1 MTVRTIVVQLLLLSL
16 PVLLFL
22 AISYGLFFLA
32 LSIVLPGVP
41 PAQPPAH
48 EPKITKDPML
58 FSAYLDSVSKGVSNL
73 SYEGRSI
80 KTLCV
85 AATYAYPER
94 DDLRFSSYIIDW
106 LSTEHGKVFL
116 IFFDSKNKYIGA
128 IESDE
133 KFISPAPLNWGQC
146 ADLSSN

>member
-1 MTVRTIVVQLLLLSL
+1 MTVRTIVVQLALLAVSA
-16 PVLLFL
+16 PLFL
-22 AISYGLFFLA
+22 AIIYGLFYLA
-32 LSIVLPGVP
+32 MSIVMPGVP

-48 EPKITKDPML
+48 EPKITKDPIL
-58 FSAYLDSVSKGVSNL
+58 FSAYLDSVSQGVSDL

-94 DDLRFSSYIIDW
+94 NDLRFSSYIIDW
-106 LSTEHGKVFL
+106 LWTENGKVFL

-128 IESDE
+128 IESDG

-146 ADLSSN
+146 IDIRPN